1 MSENSETS
9 DAGGLTHFDEAGR
22 ARMVDVGAKPDTARE
37 AVARGT
43 VHMRPETLARIRE
56 GRVAKGDVLAVAQV
70 AGIMAAKNTPQ
81 LIPMCHTL
89 LLTGV
94 DLAFHLSD
102 PGDAAASVA
111 IEATVR
117 TVGKTGAEME
127 ALTAVSAAALTIYD
141 MCKAVDRE
149 MTIERVRL
157 ARKSGGKSGT
167 FERAEDAAPR

>member
-1 MSENSETS
+1 VSE
-9 DAGGLTHFDEAGR
+9 LTHFDEAGR

-43 VHMRPETLARIRE
+43 VLMRPETLARIRE

-89 LLTGV
+89 LLSGV
-94 DLAFHLSD
+94 ELAFSLD
-102 PGDAAASVA
+102 DTASSVR

-127 ALTAVSAAALTIYD
+127 ALTAVTAAALTIYD

-149 MTIERVRL
+149 MTIEHVRL

-167 FERAEDAAPR
+167 FERAEDATPR